1 MFRPALSSA
10 WARSRRLAGT
20 AVAVVL
26 GVAFLTAT
34 LVIGETAKAG
44 FATAF
49 SKVNEGTDALV
60 RSSNGMNGSETMS
73 SASPFDASVLDV
85 VRGVDGVAAAAPV
98 IEGSATIVGKDGQP
112 LGEEGPPTIG
122 NNWIEDP
129 DLSAFDIAE
138 GRPPDAA
145 GEVVIDRGSAKDGKL
160 AVGDT
165 TTILTP
171 APMEAEVVGIATFG
185 G

>member
-1 MFRPALSSA
+1 MLRTALSSA
-10 WARSRRLAGT
+10 WARKRRLAGT

-49 SKVNEGTDALV
+49 SEANEGTDAIV
-60 RSSNGMNGSETMS
+60 RSRNGMNGSEAMG
-73 SASPFDASVLDV
+73 ADAPVDAAVLDV
-85 VRGVDGVAAAAPV
+85 VQSVDGVAAVAPV
-98 IEGSATIVGKDGQP
+98 IEGSATIIGKDGQP

-129 DLSAFDIAE
+129 DLSAFDLAE
-138 GRPPDAA
+138 GRAPAAA
-145 GEVVIDRGSAKDGKL
+145 GEVVIDRGSAKNGKL